1 MTNKPL
7 LFLDFDGVLHPGS
20 GTPGAMFT
28 RAGSLVE
35 AIEGFELRIVISS
48 SWRFHYPAA
57 KIFKALPDA
66 LVRRIVGTTGEAHI
80 GRWARYEE
88 VRNWLSLNEP
98 SALANSPAQ
107 WRALDDASFEFPP
120 DCPELIACNPR
131 EGFGPRQA
139 AELQSWLSAFS
150 ATASHATAS
159 GRSEP

>member
-1 MTNKPL
+1 MKTQPL

-20 GTPGAMFT
+20 GRPGAMFN
-28 RAGSLVE
+28 RAESLME

-57 KIFKALPDA
+57 KIFKDLPDA
-66 LVRRIVGTTGEAHI
+66 LARRIVGTTGEAHI
-80 GRWARYEE
+80 GRWARYQE
-88 VRNWLSLNEP
+88 VRNWLMLNEP
-98 SALANSPAQ
+98 SALTNSPAR

-139 AELQSWLSAFS
+139 AELQSWLSSIS
-150 ATASHATAS
+150 ATGSHMTAS
-159 GRSEP
+159 GRIAP